1 MRRRRPISGVRPML
15 ARAGIWVLNA
25 LLQDVVLRGIRSV
38 VVPFLLAAL
47 GLGGVTDAW
56 FDTKGETAQID
67 RTDPAQADRKT
78 LTQFVTRTGAS
89 PRTQPPPVKPSPTK
103 PDVEPAPQLDEPP
116 YSPPIH
122 LDCTDRQGNAGAFDL
137 VVFSRAFSWSLSS
150 EEEVQLNASEADF
163 QAQLET
169 PGMARFLQAPR
180 VLAVGMASCEG
191 FPDHRERE
199 IERAGKRARQL
210 LAWIEAVR
218 HPRDDHPEHVP
229 LQALNL
235 GVYAKPCKT
244 DDTWTQRRIVLLALY
259 ETDPGLS
266 LRDCL
271 QDALRDEPDLRAL
284 ATDYEPGLGP
294 DQPFFPG
301 NR

>member
-1 MRRRRPISGVRPML
+1 MRRRNPVSGIRPML
-15 ARAGIWVLNA
+15 ARTGVWVLNA
-25 LLQDVVLRGIRSV
+25 LLQDVVLRFLRSAI
-38 VVPFLLAAL
+38 VPVLLTAL
-47 GLGGVTDAW
+47 GLGEVA
-56 FDTKGETAQID
+56 DTWIATTRETGHVEQ
-67 RTDPAQADRKT
+67 TDPTQIGRQTVAQN
-78 LTQFVTRTGAS
+78 LPGTGTS
-89 PRTQPPPVKPSPTK
+89 PPTQPTSVKPSPPK
-103 PDVEPAPQLDEPP
+103 PDVEAAPQPFEPP
-116 YSPPIH
+116 YSPPVH
-122 LDCTDRQGNAGAFDL
+122 LDCTDRQGHAGAFDL

-150 EEEVQLNASEADF
+150 EEEVQLNSKEADF

-180 VLAVGMASCEG
+180 IIAVGMASCEG
-191 FPDHRERE
+191 FPDHRDRE